1 MLKNIRRHSDHE
13 PGISAPLV
21 SGITY
26 CFSFFRLGPLLLMLL
41 NVSMVVIVVVVMVMM
56 MMFFKIE
63 T

>member
-13 PGISAPLV
+13 PGICAPLV

-26 CFSFFRLGPLLLMLL
+26 FVSFFGLGPLLLMLL
-41 NVSMVVIVVVVMVMM
+41 NASMVVVVVVVVVVI
-56 MMFFKIE
+56 FKIE